1 MTQIVQP
8 DSLLTLHYRITLDS
22 GQPLISTFESK
33 PATLQLGRG
42 DIAPTLER
50 CLAGITIG
58 ERHTFLLEP
67 ENAFGAHREDL
78 VEKVR
83 LEDFPTG

>member
-42 DIAPTLER
+42 DIAPHARTLR
-50 CLAGITIG
+50 TAC
-58 ERHTFLLEP
+58 
-67 ENAFGAHREDL
+67 
-78 VEKVR
+78 
-83 LEDFPTG
+83 